1 MQPTSL
7 TWTNKD
13 TEMKPN
19 EVLERRRVALL
30 IIDMINTFDF
40 PQGKDLARLA
50 LPVARKIQRLKTRL
64 RRSRVPVIYLNDN
77 FGQWRSDW
85 KEVYS
90 RCTRDNCLGKD
101 IAEILHPEED
111 DFFILKPRHSGFYS
125 TNLDVLLKELGVQ
138 KLIITGVAGNI
149 CVLFTANDAH
159 MRDFK
164 VWIPQDC
171 VASNTKKENAG
182 ALKQMKAVLDVTIS
196 ASHRVRNSHI

>member
-1 MQPTSL
+1 
-7 TWTNKD
+7 
-13 TEMKPN
+13 MKPN
-19 EVLERRRVALL
+19 EVLSCRRVALL

-40 PQGKDLARLA
+40 PQGADLARLA
-50 LPVARKIQRLKTRL
+50 LPVAKKIQKLKVRL
-64 RRSRVPVIYLNDN
+64 RKHRIPVIYLNDN

-85 KEVYS
+85 KEVFNL
-90 RCTRDNCLGKD
+90 CTQSDCLGKD
-101 IAEILHPEED
+101 IAEILHPADD
-111 DFFILKPRHSGFYS
+111 DFFILKPRHSGFFN

-171 VASNTKKENAG
+171 VASNTKKENVG
-182 ALKQMKAVLDVTIS
+182 ALTQMKTVLDVSIS
-196 ASHRVRNSHI
+196 ASHEVRNSHI